1 MTEGCSLLYYYYF
14 LKLLQ
19 LGKSIPENSKLK
31 QCLFSLDKEVL
42 SGGGEGGGWGLG
54 RGEIRYEETCQE
66 NSLGAR

>member
-1 MTEGCSLLYYYYF
+1 MTEGCSLLYYFFF

-42 SGGGEGGGWGLG
+42 SGGGEGGGVGA
-54 RGEIRYEETCQE
+54 GERR
-66 NSLGAR
+66 NKV